1 MLDSIVFV
9 LIGFILLVTFV
20 LGGLVGYTLGGC
32 STVSHK
38 EVIQHG
44 AAHYDPVTAK
54 FTWNSSAT
62 APIMAEAT
70 KP

>member
-1 MLDSIVFV
+1 MNDDVPQGIFAFFV
-9 LIGFILLVTFV
+9 TIALFIGFILGTC
-20 LGGLVGYTLGGC
+20 VGSYH
-32 STVSHK
+32 TVSYT

-62 APIMAEAT
+62 APIMAEAQ

>member
-1 MLDSIVFV
+1 MLDNVVFV
-9 LIGFILLVTFV
+9 FLGFILLVCFV
-20 LGGLVGYTLGGC
+20 FGGLVGYTLGGC

-62 APIMAEAT
+62 APIMAEAQ

>member
-1 MLDSIVFV
+1 MLDNVVFV
-9 LIGFILLVTFV
+9 LFGFVLLVVFV
-20 LGGLVGYTLGGC
+20 LGGLVGRALGGC
-32 STVSHK
+32 SMVSHK
-38 EVIQHG
+38 EAIQHG

-62 APIMAEAT
+62 APIMAEAQ

>member
-1 MLDSIVFV
+1 MLDTIVFV
-9 LIGFILLVTFV
+9 LIGFILLVAFV

-32 STVSHK
+32 GTVSYK

-62 APIMAEAT
+62 APIMAEAQ

>member
-1 MLDSIVFV
+1 MNDFLPLAATIVLLAVFACGLSIGHMLNTSNM
-9 LIGFILLVTFV
+9 
-20 LGGLVGYTLGGC
+20 
-32 STVSHK
+32 VSHK

-44 AAHYDPVTAK
+44 AAHYDPVAAK

-62 APIMAEAT
+62 APIMAEAQ